1 MHRSTRI
8 GRRHLLRY
16 GSQGAAVAVVSVG
29 LASYALSNGLPT
41 LDRLSLTPRRP
52 ILQLESP
59 LEIDARAKE
68 AAGKGGGQESMRLRM
83 ERFVKEKQAEIVQ
96 ALEQIDG
103 NHFRIDRWE
112 RKEGGEGVSC
122 VLQDG
127 GVFEKAGVSVVYGKL
142 PPAALQKM
150 RADHKGLD
158 DITQALPFF
167 AAGLSLVVH
176 PHNPSC
182 PTVHLNYRY
191 FEVENEDGTPRA
203 WWFGGG
209 SDLTPTYLF
218 DEDAIQFHAE
228 LKRACDKHDRDYYPN
243 FKKWCDR
250 YFHIKHRGESRG
262 VGGIFFDDLEDKDPE
277 ELFSF
282 VRDCADAFLP
292 AYIPIVQR
300 RKDMPFTEEEKRF
313 QAVRR
318 GRYVEF
324 NLVYDRGTAFGLA
337 TPGARIESILMS
349 LPLNA
354 SWIYQHVPSGPRE
367 QKIMGVLQNPKD
379 WV

>member
-1 MHRSTRI
+1 MFRSSTSVVRTLRSHARSRFLLGTVSGVTALTI
-8 GRRHLLRY
+8 ALYSQTNRRALCLEAPVEADKQAR
-16 GSQGAAVAVVSVG
+16 SQAV
-29 LASYALSNGLPT
+29 T
-41 LDRLSLTPRRP
+41 D
-52 ILQLESP
+52 QSP
-59 LEIDARAKE
+59 
-68 AAGKGGGQESMRLRM
+68 MRLRM
-83 ERFVKEKQAEIVQ
+83 ERFVKEKQAEIVK
-96 ALEQIDG
+96 ALEGMDG
-103 NHFRIDRWE
+103 QHFRIDKWE
-112 RKEGGEGVSC
+112 RKEGGEGISC

-127 GVFEKAGVSVVYGKL
+127 DVFEKAGVNVSVVYGKL
-142 PPAALQKM
+142 PPAAIKKM
-150 RADHKGLD
+150 KADHKGLD
-158 DITQALPFF
+158 ETETALPFF

-176 PHNPSC
+176 PHSPMC

-191 FEVENEDGTPRA
+191 FEIENEDGTPRA

-218 DEDAIQFHAE
+218 DEDAIQFHSE
-228 LKRACDKHDRDYYPN
+228 LKKACDKHDKNYYAT
-243 FKKWCDR
+243 FKEWCDR
-250 YFHIKHRGESRG
+250 YFFIKHRNESRG
-262 VGGIFFDDLEDKDPE
+262 IGGIFFDDLEDKDPE

-292 AYIPIVQR
+292 AYLPIMQR
-300 RKDMPFTEEEKRF
+300 RKDLSYTEADKTF

-349 LPLNA
+349 LPLRA
-354 SWIYQHVPSGPRE
+354 TWLYQHVPSGPRE
-367 QKIMGVLQNPKD
+367 EKIMEALQTPKS

>member
-1 MHRSTRI
+1 MHRPARMARCHRLAYSLSGAAAAAVSLGVATYALDRRATVVAGCSNLF
-8 GRRHLLRY
+8 GRRSLHLEP
-16 GSQGAAVAVVSVG
+16 SVSVDG
-29 LASYALSNGLPT
+29 
-41 LDRLSLTPRRP
+41 LDRN
-52 ILQLESP
+52 
-59 LEIDARAKE
+59 
-68 AAGKGGGQESMRLRM
+68 AGNGVAEPMRLRM
-83 ERFVKEKQAEIVQ
+83 EKFVKEKQAAIVQ

-103 NHFRIDRWE
+103 SHFRIDRWE
-112 RKEGGEGVSC
+112 RKEGGEGISC

-127 GVFEKAGVSVVYGKL
+127 GVFEKAGVNVSVVYGML
-142 PPAALQKM
+142 PPSALQKM
-150 RADHKGLD
+150 RADHKGLE
-158 DITQALPFF
+158 DITKALPFF

-176 PHNPSC
+176 PHNPFC

-228 LKRACDKHDRDYYPN
+228 LKRACDKHDRDYYAA
-243 FKKWCDR
+243 FKKWCDK
-250 YFHIKHRGESRG
+250 YFYIKHRGESRG
-262 VGGIFFDDLEDKDPE
+262 VGGIFFDDLENKDPE

-292 AYIPIVQR
+292 AYVPIVQR
-300 RKDMPFTEEEKRF
+300 RKDLPFGDEEKRF

-349 LPLNA
+349 LPLHA

-367 QKIMGVLQNPKD
+367 QKVMSVLQSPKE